1 MLFRKKG
8 SLNVAIAI
16 GFLLIAFLISAS
28 LGFSHGGK
36 HDPEEFTQLMALK
49 KATGLYDQLI
59 DKGKLD
65 QSWENEL
72 SEVEVIRREKEGQ
85 SEIVVAFHLAEGDPQ
100 TVHIF
105 FTARGEYAG
114 SNFTGE

>member
-1 MLFRKKG
+1 MIFRKKG
-8 SLNVAIAI
+8 SLNVAGAV

-28 LGFSHGGK
+28 LGFGHGGK

-59 DKGKLD
+59 GSGKLH
-65 QSWENEL
+65 QSWENAL
-72 SEVEVIRREKEGQ
+72 SRVEVIRREKEGQ
-85 SEIVVAFHLAEGDPQ
+85 NEIVVVFHRAEGDPQ
-100 TVHIF
+100 TVYIF
-105 FTARGEYAG
+105 FTAGGEYAG